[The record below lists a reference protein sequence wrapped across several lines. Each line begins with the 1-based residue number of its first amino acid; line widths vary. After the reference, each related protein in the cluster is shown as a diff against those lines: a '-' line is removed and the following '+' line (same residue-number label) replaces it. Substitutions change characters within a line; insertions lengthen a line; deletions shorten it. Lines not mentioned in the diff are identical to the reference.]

1 VEAVAAA
8 GDRTCTVKIRRAR
21 PEDADFLVELLT
33 HEEVEPYLAAVRPND
48 RESVLAGIER
58 SQREPAEFGVFL
70 IEVDGQPAGVM
81 EFERAN
87 RRSRIAHLGGLAV
100 HPDFRG
106 QRLSDQAA
114 REFQRHL
121 LLDLGY
127 HRLQLEVYGF
137 NERALRHAER
147 VGYVREGVK
156 RKAYRR
162 HGEWVDG
169 VMYALLRED
178 LGLSPALDFL
188 YEYVARHNAGV
199 RDGEW
204 GPLAECFADAATL
217 EFEGV
222 AVGPF
227 AGREAIAAAY
237 EQQPPDDEVR
247 ILDAEEEGGAV
258 VARYA
263 WAAAAEVEAGSL
275 RLTREGDKIARLVVR
290 VSRP

>member
-1 VEAVAAA
+1 V
-8 GDRTCTVKIRRAR
+8 TIRRAR
-21 PEDADFLVELLT
+21 PDDATFLVELLT
-33 HEEVEPYLAAVRPND
+33 HEEVEPYLSAVRAND
-48 RESVLAGIER
+48 RESVVAGIER

-70 IEVDGQPAGVM
+70 IEVDGQPAGMM
-81 EFERAN
+81 EFECAN

-106 QRLSDQAA
+106 RRVSDQAA
-114 REFQRHL
+114 REFQRYL

-137 NERALRHAER
+137 NERAMLHAER
-147 VGYVREGVK
+147 VGFVREGVK
-156 RKAYRR
+156 RRAYRR

-169 VMYALLRED
+169 VMYGLLRED

-188 YEYVARHNAGV
+188 YEYVARHNEGV
-199 RDGEW
+199 RDREW
-204 GPLAECFADAATL
+204 GPLAECFADEAVL

-237 EQQPPDDEVR
+237 EQRPPDDEVR
-247 ILDAEEEGGAV
+247 IIDAEEQGHTVE
-258 VARYA
+258 ARYA
-263 WAAAAEVEAGSL
+263 WAADPEVRAG
-275 RLTREGDKIARLVVR
+275 RMFLTREGDKIARLVVAFE
-290 VSRP
+290 

>member
-1 VEAVAAA
+1 VS
-8 GDRTCTVKIRRAR
+8 IRRAE
-21 PEDADFLVELLT
+21 PGDVDFLVDLLT
-33 HEEVEPYLAAVRPND
+33 HEEVEPYLAAVRAND

-106 QRLSDQAA
+106 RRLSDQAA

-127 HRLQLEVYGF
+127 HRLQVEVYGF
-137 NERALRHAER
+137 NERAMRHAER
-147 VGYVREGVK
+147 VGFVREGVK

-204 GPLAECFADAATL
+204 GPLAECFADEAVL
-217 EFEGV
+217 EFEGA

-227 AGREAIAAAY
+227 TGREAIAAAY
-237 EQQPPDDEVR
+237 EQRPPDDEVR
-247 ILDAEEEGGAV
+247 VLDAEEQGHTV

-263 WAAAAEVEAGSL
+263 WAAEPEVQTGRLS
-275 RLTREGDKIARLVVR
+275 LTREGDKIARLVITFEEG
-290 VSRP
+290 

>member
-1 VEAVAAA
+1 MS
-8 GDRTCTVKIRRAR
+8 IRRAR
-21 PEDADFLVELLT
+21 PEDADFLVGLLT
-33 HEEVEPYLAAVRPND
+33 HEEVEPYLAAVRAND
-48 RESVLAGIER
+48 RESVLASIER
-58 SQREPAEFGVFL
+58 SQREPAEFGMFL

-81 EFERAN
+81 EFECAN

-106 QRLSDQAA
+106 RGLSDDAA

-137 NERALRHAER
+137 NDRAMRHAER
-147 VGYVREGVK
+147 VGFVREGVK

-188 YEYVARHNAGV
+188 YEYVARHNGGV

-204 GPLAECFADAATL
+204 GLLGECFADEAVL

-222 AVGPF
+222 PVGPF

-237 EQQPPDDEVR
+237 EQRPPDDEVR
-247 ILDAEEEGGAV
+247 ILDAEEEGHTV

-263 WAAAAEVEAGSL
+263 WAADPEVQAGTL
-275 RLTREGDKIARLVVR
+275 RLTREGDRIARLVVTFEEG
-290 VSRP
+290 

>member
-1 VEAVAAA
+1 V
-8 GDRTCTVKIRRAR
+8 TIRRAR
-21 PEDADFLVELLT
+21 PADADFLVDLLT
-33 HEEVEPYLAAVRPND
+33 HEEVEPYLAAVRAND

-58 SQREPAEFGVFL
+58 SRREPAEFGVFL
-70 IEVDGQPAGVM
+70 IEIDGQPAGVM

-106 QRLSDQAA
+106 RRLSDQAA

-137 NERALRHAER
+137 NERAMRHAER
-147 VGYVREGVK
+147 VGFVREGVK

-169 VMYALLRED
+169 IMYALLRED

-204 GPLAECFADAATL
+204 GPLAECFADGAVL
-217 EFEGV
+217 EFEG
-222 AVGPF
+222 AAIGPF
-227 AGREAIAAAY
+227 TGREAIAAAY
-237 EQQPPDDEVR
+237 EQRPPDDEVR
-247 ILDAEEEGGAV
+247 VLDAREDAETV

-263 WAAAAEVEAGSL
+263 WLADPETPAG
-275 RLTREGDKIARLVVR
+275 RLLLARDGDKIARLVVIFEEG
-290 VSRP
+290 

>member
-1 VEAVAAA
+1 MS
-8 GDRTCTVKIRRAR
+8 IRRAR

-33 HEEVEPYLAAVRPND
+33 HEEVEPYLSAIRPND
-48 RESVLAGIER
+48 LESVLSGIER
-58 SQREPAEFGVFL
+58 SQREPTEFGVFL
-70 IEVDGQPAGVM
+70 IEVDGLRAGMM

-87 RRSRIAHLGGLAV
+87 RRSRIAQLGGLAV

-106 QRLSDQAA
+106 RRLSDQAA
-114 REFQRHL
+114 RDFQRHL

-137 NERALRHAER
+137 NERGMSHAER

-162 HGEWVDG
+162 HGGWADG

-204 GPLAECFADAATL
+204 GPLAECFADDATL

-237 EQQPPDDEVR
+237 ERRPPDDEVR
-247 ILDAEEEGGAV
+247 ILDAEEEDDTV

-275 RLTREGDKIARLVVR
+275 RLTREADGIARLVVT

>member
-1 VEAVAAA
+1 V
-8 GDRTCTVKIRRAR
+8 IRRAR
-21 PEDADFLVELLT
+21 PEDAGFLVELLT
-33 HEEVEPYLAAVRPND
+33 HKEVEPYLAAVRPND
-48 RESVLAGIER
+48 CESVLAGIER

-70 IEVDGQPAGVM
+70 IEVDGQPAGAM

-106 QRLSDQAA
+106 RRLADDAA

-137 NERALRHAER
+137 NERAMSHAER
-147 VGYVREGVK
+147 VGFVREGVK

-162 HGEWVDG
+162 HGQWVDG

-178 LGLSPALDFL
+178 LGLSQAVDFL

-204 GPLAECFADAATL
+204 GPLAECFADDAVL
-217 EFEGV
+217 EFEGA

-237 EQQPPDDEVR
+237 EQRPPDDEVR
-247 ILDAEEEGGAV
+247 ILDAEEIDDTIL
-258 VARYA
+258 ARYA
-263 WAAAAEVEAGSL
+263 WAADPARQAGKL
-275 RLTREGDKIARLVVR
+275 RLTREGDTIARLVV
-290 VSRP
+290 SFEPRP

>member
-1 VEAVAAA
+1 VS
-8 GDRTCTVKIRRAR
+8 IRRAR

-33 HEEVEPYLAAVRPND
+33 HREVEPYLAAVRAND

-70 IEVDGQPAGVM
+70 IEVDGQPAGMM

-87 RRSRIAHLGGLAV
+87 RRSRIAYLGGLAV
-100 HPDFRG
+100 HPSFRG
-106 QRLSDQAA
+106 RRVSDEAA

-137 NERALRHAER
+137 NERAMLHAER
-147 VGYVREGVK
+147 VGFVREGVK

-204 GPLAECFADAATL
+204 GLLGECFADEAVL
-217 EFEGV
+217 EFEGA

-227 AGREAIAAAY
+227 AGREAIVAAY
-237 EQQPPDDEVR
+237 EQRPPDDEVR
-247 ILDAEEEGGAV
+247 ILDAEEEGDTV

-263 WAAAAEVEAGSL
+263 WAADPARQAGTL
-275 RLTREGDKIARLVVR
+275 RLAREGDTIARLVV
-290 VSRP
+290 SFEPRP

>member
-1 VEAVAAA
+1 MEAAPAA
-8 GDRTCTVKIRRAR
+8 GDRTRAVTIRRAR
-21 PEDADFLVELLT
+21 PDDADFLVELLT
-33 HEEVEPYLAAVRPND
+33 HEQVEPYLSAVRAND

-58 SQREPAEFGVFL
+58 SQREPAVLGVFL
-70 IEVDGQPAGVM
+70 IEVDGQPAGMM

-106 QRLSDQAA
+106 RRIADDAA
-114 REFQRHL
+114 REFQRYL

-137 NERALRHAER
+137 NERAMLHAER
-147 VGYVREGVK
+147 VGFVREGVK
-156 RKAYRR
+156 RRAYRR

-169 VMYALLRED
+169 VMYGLLRED

-188 YEYVARHNAGV
+188 YEYIARHNEGV
-199 RDGEW
+199 RDREW
-204 GPLAECFADAATL
+204 GPLAECFADEAVL

-227 AGREAIAAAY
+227 VGREAIATAY
-237 EQQPPDDEVR
+237 EQRPPDDEVR
-247 ILDAEEEGGAV
+247 ILDAEEQGHTV

-263 WAAAAEVEAGSL
+263 WAAEPEVRAGRL
-275 RLTREGDKIARLVVR
+275 RLTREGDEIARLVVTFEK
-290 VSRP
+290 

>member
-1 VEAVAAA
+1 V
-8 GDRTCTVKIRRAR
+8 TIRRAR
-21 PEDADFLVELLT
+21 PDDANFLVELLT
-33 HEEVEPYLAAVRPND
+33 HEEVEPYLSAVRAND

-70 IEVDGQPAGVM
+70 IEVDGQPAGMM
-81 EFERAN
+81 EFERVN

-106 QRLSDQAA
+106 RRVSDQAA
-114 REFQRHL
+114 REFQRYL

-137 NERALRHAER
+137 NERAMLHAER
-147 VGYVREGVK
+147 VGFVREGVK
-156 RKAYRR
+156 RRAYRR

-169 VMYALLRED
+169 VMYGLLRED

-188 YEYVARHNAGV
+188 YEYVARHNGGV
-199 RDGEW
+199 RDQEW
-204 GPLAECFADAATL
+204 GPLAECFADEAVL

-222 AVGPF
+222 TVGPF

-237 EQQPPDDEVR
+237 EQRPPDDEVR
-247 ILDAEEEGGAV
+247 ILDTEEQGHTV

-263 WAAAAEVEAGSL
+263 WVADPEVQAGRL
-275 RLTREGDKIARLVVR
+275 RLTREGDKIARLVVTFE
-290 VSRP
+290 

>member
-1 VEAVAAA
+1 M
-8 GDRTCTVKIRRAR
+8 
-21 PEDADFLVELLT
+21 
-33 HEEVEPYLAAVRPND
+33 
-48 RESVLAGIER
+48 LAGIER

-70 IEVDGQPAGVM
+70 IEVDGQPAGMM

-106 QRLSDQAA
+106 RRVSDEAA

-137 NERALRHAER
+137 NERAMRHAER
-147 VGYVREGVK
+147 VGFVREGVK

-204 GPLAECFADAATL
+204 GPLGSASPTRPRSSSRAWRSGRSPAARRSWPPTSS
-217 EFEGV
+217 GRPTTRCASSTPRRRV
-222 AVGPF
+222 TRSWRGTRGRPTRASQ
-227 AGREAIAAAY
+227 AGR
-237 EQQPPDDEVR
+237 
-247 ILDAEEEGGAV
+247 
-258 VARYA
+258 
-263 WAAAAEVEAGSL
+263 L
-275 RLTREGDKIARLVVR
+275 RLTREGDTIARLVVTFER
-290 VSRP
+290 RP

>member
-1 VEAVAAA
+1 V
-8 GDRTCTVKIRRAR
+8 TIRRAR
-21 PEDADFLVELLT
+21 PEDAGFLVELLT

-58 SQREPAEFGVFL
+58 SQREPDAFGVFL
-70 IEVDGQPAGVM
+70 IEVDGQSAGVM

-106 QRLSDQAA
+106 RRLSDQAA

-137 NERALRHAER
+137 NERALSHAER

-178 LGLSPALDFL
+178 LGLGPSLDFL
-188 YEYVARHNAGV
+188 YEFIARHNAGV

-204 GPLAECFADAATL
+204 GPLAECFAEDAVL
-217 EFEGV
+217 EFEGM
-222 AVGPF
+222 AAGPF
-227 AGREAIAAAY
+227 AGREAIAAEY
-237 EQQPPDDEVR
+237 EQRPPDDEVR
-247 ILDAEEEGGAV
+247 ILDAEEEGDTV

-263 WAAAAEVEAGSL
+263 WAAAPEVQAGRL
-275 RLTREGDKIARLVVR
+275 RLARAGDEIARLVVTM
-290 VSRP
+290 SRP

>member
-1 VEAVAAA
+1 MS
-8 GDRTCTVKIRRAR
+8 IRRAR
-21 PEDADFLVELLT
+21 PEDAGFLVELLT

-48 RESVLAGIER
+48 LESVLAGIER

-70 IEVDGQPAGVM
+70 IDVDGQPAGMM

-87 RRSRIAHLGGLAV
+87 KRSRIAHLGGLAV

-106 QRLSDQAA
+106 RRLSDQAA

-127 HRLQLEVYGF
+127 HRLQLDVYGF
-137 NERALRHAER
+137 NERALSHAER

-162 HGEWVDG
+162 HGGWVDG

-188 YEYVARHNAGV
+188 YEYIARHNAGV

-204 GPLAECFADAATL
+204 GPFAECFADDAVF

-222 AVGPF
+222 AAGPF
-227 AGREAIAAAY
+227 AGREAIVAAY
-237 EQQPPDDEVR
+237 EQRPPDDEVR
-247 ILDAEEEGGAV
+247 ILDAEEEGDTV

-263 WAAAAEVEAGSL
+263 WAAAPEVEAGTL
-275 RLTREGDKIARLVVR
+275 RLTRDADEIARLVVR
-290 VSRP
+290 VSR

>member
-8 GDRTCTVKIRRAR
+8 GDRTLAVTIRRAR

-33 HEEVEPYLAAVRPND
+33 HEEVEPYLSAVRPND
-48 RESVLAGIER
+48 RESLLAGIER
-58 SQREPAEFGVFL
+58 SQQEPAEFGVFL
-70 IEVDGQPAGVM
+70 IEVDGQPAGMM

-87 RRSRIAHLGGLAV
+87 RRSRIAQLGGLAV

-106 QRLSDQAA
+106 RRLADQAA

-137 NERALRHAER
+137 NDRALSHAGR

-162 HGEWVDG
+162 HGGWVDA

-178 LGLSPALDFL
+178 LGLSPALNFL

-204 GPLAECFADAATL
+204 GPLGECFADHATL

-222 AVGPF
+222 EVGPF
-227 AGREAIAAAY
+227 AGREAIVAAY
-237 EQQPPDDEVR
+237 EERPPDDEVR
-247 ILDAEEEGGAV
+247 ILDAEEEGDTV

-263 WAAAAEVEAGSL
+263 WATAAEVQAGSL
-275 RLTREGDKIARLVVR
+275 RLTREGDEIARLVVT
-290 VSRP
+290 V

>member
-1 VEAVAAA
+1 M
-8 GDRTCTVKIRRAR
+8 TIRRAR

-33 HEEVEPYLAAVRPND
+33 HEEVEPYLSAVRAND

-58 SQREPAEFGVFL
+58 SQREPAAFGVFL
-70 IEVDGQPAGVM
+70 IEVDGQRAGLM

-106 QRLSDQAA
+106 RRIADEAA

-137 NERALRHAER
+137 NERAMRHAER
-147 VGYVREGVK
+147 VGFVREGVK

-169 VMYALLRED
+169 VMYGLLRED

-188 YEYVARHNAGV
+188 YEYVARHNEGV
-199 RDGEW
+199 RDREW
-204 GPLAECFADAATL
+204 GPLAECFADEAVL

-227 AGREAIAAAY
+227 VGREAIAAAY
-237 EQQPPDDEVR
+237 EHQPPEDEVR
-247 ILDAEEEGGAV
+247 ILDAEEQGHTV

-263 WAAAAEVEAGSL
+263 WAADPEVQAGRL
-275 RLTREGDKIARLVVR
+275 RLTREGDEIARLVVTFAGA
-290 VSRP
+290 

>member
-1 VEAVAAA
+1 MS
-8 GDRTCTVKIRRAR
+8 IRRAR

-33 HEEVEPYLAAVRPND
+33 HEEVEPYLSAVRPND
-48 RESVLAGIER
+48 LESVLAGIER
-58 SQREPAEFGVFL
+58 SQREAAEFGVFL
-70 IEVDGQPAGVM
+70 IEIDGQPAGMM

-106 QRLSDQAA
+106 RRLADQAA

-137 NERALRHAER
+137 NERAMSHAER
-147 VGYVREGVK
+147 VGFVREGVK

-188 YEYVARHNAGV
+188 YEYIARHNAGV

-204 GPLAECFADAATL
+204 GPLAECFADDAVL

-222 AVGPF
+222 AAGPF

-237 EQQPPDDEVR
+237 EQRPPDDEVR
-247 ILDAEEEGGAV
+247 ILDTEEEGATV

-263 WAAAAEVEAGSL
+263 WAAAAEVQAGSL
-275 RLTREGDKIARLVVR
+275 SLTREGDEIARLVVR
-290 VSRP
+290 VSR

>member
-1 VEAVAAA
+1 V
-8 GDRTCTVKIRRAR
+8 TIRRAR

-33 HEEVEPYLAAVRPND
+33 HGEVEPYLAAVRPND

-58 SQREPAEFGVFL
+58 SQREPTEFGVFL

-100 HPDFRG
+100 HPSFRG
-106 QRLSDQAA
+106 RRLSDEAA

-137 NERALRHAER
+137 NERAIRHAER
-147 VGYVREGVK
+147 VGFVREGVK

-178 LGLSPALDFL
+178 LGLSPAADFL
-188 YEYVARHNAGV
+188 YEYVARLNAGA

-204 GPLAECFADAATL
+204 GPLAECFADEAVL
-217 EFEGV
+217 EFEGA

-227 AGREAIAAAY
+227 AGREAIVAAY
-237 EQQPPDDEVR
+237 EQRPPDDEVR
-247 ILDAEEEGGAV
+247 ILDAAEEGDTV

-263 WAAAAEVEAGSL
+263 WAAAPEVQAGRL
-275 RLTREGDKIARLVVR
+275 CLTREGDKIARLVVTFEE
-290 VSRP
+290 

>member
-1 VEAVAAA
+1 MEAAAAA
-8 GDRTCTVKIRRAR
+8 GDRTGAVTIRRAR
-21 PEDADFLVELLT
+21 PDDADFLVELLT
-33 HEEVEPYLAAVRPND
+33 HEEVEPYLSAVRAND

-58 SQREPAEFGVFL
+58 SQREPAVLGVFL
-70 IEVDGQPAGVM
+70 IEVDGQPAGMM

-87 RRSRIAHLGGLAV
+87 TRSRIAHLGGLAV

-106 QRLSDQAA
+106 RRIADDAA
-114 REFQRHL
+114 REFQRYL

-137 NERALRHAER
+137 NERAMLHAER
-147 VGYVREGVK
+147 VGFVREGVK
-156 RKAYRR
+156 RRAYRR

-169 VMYALLRED
+169 VMYGLLRED

-188 YEYVARHNAGV
+188 YEYIARHNEGV
-199 RDGEW
+199 RDREW
-204 GPLAECFADAATL
+204 GPLAEWFADEAVL

-227 AGREAIAAAY
+227 VGREAIAAAY
-237 EQQPPDDEVR
+237 EQRPPDDEVR
-247 ILDAEEEGGAV
+247 ILDAEEQGHTV

-263 WAAAAEVEAGSL
+263 WAADPEVQAGRL
-275 RLTREGDKIARLVVR
+275 RLTREGDEIARLVVTFAG
-290 VSRP
+290 V